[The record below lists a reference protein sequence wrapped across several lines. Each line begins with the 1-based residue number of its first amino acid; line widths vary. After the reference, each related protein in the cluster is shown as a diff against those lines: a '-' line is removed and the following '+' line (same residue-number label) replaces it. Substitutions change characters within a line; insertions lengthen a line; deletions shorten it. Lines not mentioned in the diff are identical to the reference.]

1 MNRCVTILFL
11 GCLLG
16 TALRA
21 APADT
26 DINALPFTQTDLF
39 AVPDDSFLTGEQW
52 VLARSVVIEGD
63 ARDDLFLFA
72 GASRPGLSKP
82 GSGTITIKGSVG
94 GDLWAAGQK
103 IEVYGPVERHL
114 RAASQMLVLD
124 NRVGGNLWV
133 AATTVSLDTNSIVV
147 GSARILADYIILRG
161 TVDGN
166 LIIKA
171 RKVILDGI
179 VNGSVSIKASEIEI
193 LSNTRIH
200 GALTCE
206 SPVAPIPAREAVID
220 GGITQKKTVAAKE
233 DLLFRLITTLL
244 SFIGAILAGT
254 FFILFSPRLVS
265 RSALWMETFPWRTL
279 LVGLAAFTLVPL
291 AAFVLFVSLLGIPLA
306 LVTTTLWGLGI
317 YMGRFVAAL
326 SVARLLTGLRR
337 TQPIPIPLPRLMLL
351 GLFLFYAAAF
361 LPDFLSDAIWFWFT
375 VTGLGGLIMAS
386 RRAPLPV
393 FPTPPPVPKSE
404 TNDTAP

>member
-1 MNRCVTILFL
+1 MNRCATILFL
-11 GCLLG
+11 GCLLA
-16 TALRA
+16 TSLLA
-21 APADT
+21 APADS

-39 AVPDDSFLTGEQW
+39 AVPDDSILTGEQW
-52 VLARSVVIEGD
+52 VLARSVVIDGD

-72 GASRPGLSKP
+72 GASRPGLAKP

-103 IEVYGPVERHL
+103 IEIYGPVERHI

-166 LIIKA
+166 LIIRA

-179 VNGSVSIKASEIEI
+179 VNGSVSIKASEIEV

-206 SPVAPIPAREAVID
+206 SPVVPIPARQAVID
-220 GGITQKKTVAAKE
+220 GGITHQNPVAAKE
-233 DLLFRLITTLL
+233 DLLFRLITTLI
-244 SFIGAILAGT
+244 SFIGAILAGV
-254 FFILFSPRLVS
+254 FFIYFSPKLVA

-291 AAFVLFVSLLGIPLA
+291 AGFILFVSLLGIPLA
-306 LVTTTLWGLGI
+306 LVTATLWGLGI

-326 SVARLLTGLRR
+326 SVARLLTGMRR
-337 TQPIPIPLPRLMLL
+337 TQPIPLPLPRLMLL
-351 GLFLFYAAAF
+351 GLSLFYAASF

-375 VTGLGGLIMAS
+375 VTGLGGLILAS
-386 RRAPLPV
+386 RGSPLPLI
-393 FPTPPPVPKSE
+393 PAPPPLIRPDKDAH
-404 TNDTAP
+404 TP